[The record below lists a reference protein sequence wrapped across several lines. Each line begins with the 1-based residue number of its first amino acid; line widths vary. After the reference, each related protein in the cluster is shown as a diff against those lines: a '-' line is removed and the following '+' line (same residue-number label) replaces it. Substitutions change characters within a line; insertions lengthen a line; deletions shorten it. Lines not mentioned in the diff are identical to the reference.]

1 MVDVKTDVFLGEKKR
16 KDALNK
22 CYSSIALTRSDTDG
36 KAYGLEL
43 FLHPSPQI

>member
-22 CYSSIALTRSDTDG
+22 CCSSIALTKSDTDG

-43 FLHPSPQI
+43 FLHRSPQK